1 MSLARPFTRP
11 LARRQLLLSL
21 PVRRNNTAASPT
33 TQRGAL
39 HGVKILDLTR
49 VLAVRKSSWQYRVV
63 LTGQGPFCTQILADY
78 GADVL
83 KVENP
88 KGGDDTRLWRT
99 KTEDRIW
106 KPSEH
111 DASAYFCAVNRNKR
125 SITLNLKHDR
135 ARDLVFRLVKWA
147 DVVVDNFI
155 PGKMEELGFGYEAMR
170 QVNPSIIHASVTG
183 YGAQGP
189 YAQRAGYDVI
199 AAAEA
204 GLLHI
209 TGEPNGPPAKPGLGL
224 TDMCTGLYLH
234 GAILA
239 ALYSRQQTGRG
250 QKIDTSLFETQI
262 SLLTNVAMSW
272 LNNGESASRWG
283 TGHPSIVPY
292 QAFQTKDSYLVLG
305 AVNNRQFANLCQ
317 LLGQPDLVND
327 DRFASNNS
335 RIANR
340 AALQEI
346 LENFFKKKT
355 TDDWLADLEGSG
367 MPYGPINNMEQVFS
381 HPQAQARDMVRT
393 IPHQAAQAEEIKVLG
408 APVKFSD
415 TSPQI
420 RRPPP
425 GLGEHTY
432 ATLEEIGLSKEE
444 IEELRA
450 GNVV

>member
-1 MSLARPFTRP
+1 MPASQVSCPRENRPYNDP
-11 LARRQLLLSL
+11 
-21 PVRRNNTAASPT
+21 
-33 TQRGAL
+33 
-39 HGVKILDLTR
+39 
-49 VLAVRKSSWQYRVV
+49 SS
-63 LTGQGPFCTQILADY
+63 
-78 GADVL
+78 
-83 KVENP
+83 
-88 KGGDDTRLWRT
+88 
-99 KTEDRIW
+99 
-106 KPSEH
+106 
-111 DASAYFCAVNRNKR
+111 
-125 SITLNLKHDR
+125 
-135 ARDLVFRLVKWA
+135 
-147 DVVVDNFI
+147 
-155 PGKMEELGFGYEAMR
+155 
-170 QVNPSIIHASVTG
+170 TG

-189 YAQRAGYDVI
+189 YAQRAGYDVV

-209 TGEPNGPPAKPGLGL
+209 TGDPNGPPAKPGLGL

-239 ALYSRQQTGRG
+239 ALHSRQQTGRG

-262 SLLTNVAMSW
+262 SLLTNVGMSW

-335 RIANR
+335 RVANR
-340 AALQEI
+340 AALQEV
-346 LENFFKKKT
+346 LENLFRAKT
-355 TDDWLADLEGSG
+355 TDDWLAVLEGSG
-367 MPYGPINNMEQVFS
+367 MPYGPINNVEQVFS
-381 HPQAQARDMVRT
+381 HPQTQARDMVRT

-408 APVKFSD
+408 MTSVPTLMTRLTDPGAPVKFSD

-420 RRPPP
+420 RRRPP
-425 GLGEHTY
+425 GLGEHTD
-432 ATLEEIGLSKEE
+432 ATLEELGLSKDEV
-444 IEELRA
+444 EELRA